1 MYTTNA
7 IEAVNS
13 SFRKVTKKG
22 TFPNENALFKLL
34 YLRIKE
40 LNNKQEKGHVP
51 NWSMVLNQ
59 LMIDD
64 KFKTRIDHYLTLQTD
79 NLEYLKGQ
87 HFLLTYMCLNQLM
100 HS

>member
-1 MYTTNA
+1 MLEKSCIRLTRLNQL
-7 IEAVNS
+7 ILVLEKS
-13 SFRKVTKKG
+13 LKKG

-40 LNNKQEKGHVP
+40 LENKWENGHIR

-64 KFKTRIDHYLTLQTD
+64 HLQ
-79 NLEYLKGQ
+79 LESI
-87 HFLLTYMCLNQLM
+87 NI
-100 HS
+100 